1 MTTNGATIMK
11 KDLKYLLAYAVPA
24 SVFLSIYLRGYASFF
39 AVGFLFVLLPL
50 MELVLPGTRRN
61 YSPEEESHRLKIPYF
76 DYLLYLNV
84 PIQLGLMGFFLW
96 TVATVDLATYE
107 YVGLIL
113 SMGMACGALG
123 INVAHELGH
132 RTNRLD
138 QVLSQILLL
147 TSLYLHFF
155 IEHNRGHHKH
165 VATPHDPATSRQ
177 GETVYAF
184 YWRSISGGFRSAW
197 RLECERL
204 EKKGLPAIS
213 FRNLMLRFQLIQL
226 LALAV
231 IGWLTGPMGLLA
243 FVGAA
248 VIGILELETVNYL
261 EHYGLMRKEIR
272 PGVYERVQPWHS
284 WNSNHSIGRIM
295 LYELTRH
302 SDHHYMASRKYQVLR
317 HFHESPELPSGYPA
331 MMLLSLVPPVWFR
344 LMDRRLAQLQRQ
356 SL

>member
-1 MTTNGATIMK
+1 MK

-39 AVGFLFVLLPL
+39 AVVFLFVLLPL
-50 MELVLPGTRRN
+50 MEWMLPGTKRN
-61 YSPEEESHRLKIPYF
+61 YTPEEEAQRRQNPWF

-84 PIQLGLMGFFLW
+84 PIQLGLMGYFLW
-96 TVATVDLATYE
+96 AVATVELAAYE
-107 YVGLIL
+107 YVGLIF
-113 SMGMACGALG
+113 SMGMACGSLG

-138 QVLSQILLL
+138 QLFAQVLLL

-165 VATPHDPATSRQ
+165 VATPLDPATARK
-177 GETVYAF
+177 GEHVYAF
-184 YWRSISGGFRSAW
+184 YLRSISGSYRSAW
-197 RLECERL
+197 RLERERL
-204 EKKGLPAIS
+204 EKKGLPVFS
-213 FRNLMLRFQLIQL
+213 FHNLMLRFQVVQL
-226 LALAV
+226 LTLGAV
-231 IGWLTGPMGLLA
+231 GWLAGPMGLLA

-248 VIGILELETVNYL
+248 IVGILELETVNYL
-261 EHYGLMRKEIR
+261 EHYGLQRAEIR
-272 PGVYERVQPWHS
+272 PGVYERVLPCHS
-284 WNSNHSIGRIM
+284 WNSNHAIGRIM

-317 HFHESPELPSGYPA
+317 HFHESPELPGGYPA

-344 LMDRRLAQLQRQ
+344 LMDRRLAELQRQ
-356 SL
+356 FI